1 MANNTKTITMSMREL
16 DRLKVVEAV
25 VEGRLMPWRAAER
38 LGVSRRQIERL
49 VSRYRAAGVAG
60 LVSGKRGRPSN
71 HQLPAG
77 KAQRALALIRERYAD
92 FGPTLACE
100 KLWECHGL
108 QLSHPA
114 RIDRCARKRQQR
126 IRLRPQHVR
135 NAFQRVIAGSRINRL
150 RARFCA
156 AFGATDGAPSAHDG
170 STGPLPRCARMRIG
184 RVFVPGS
191 LCKQ

>member
-1 MANNTKTITMSMREL
+1 MAATERITMTMREL
-16 DRLKVVEAV
+16 DRFKVIQDAAD
-25 VEGRLMPWRAAER
+25 GKLQPWRAAER
-38 LGVSRRQIERL
+38 LGLTTRQIRRL
-49 VSRYRAAGVAG
+49 VGRLRDHGPQG
-60 LVSGKRGRPSN
+60 LVSQRRAKPSN
-71 HQLPAG
+71 NRLDSMTAD
-77 KAQRALALIRERYAD
+77 RVLSIIRDRYAD

-100 KLWECHGL
+100 KLWECHGP

>member
-1 MANNTKTITMSMREL
+1 MSMREL

-25 VEGRLMPWRAAER
+25 IEQRLMPWRAAER
-38 LGVSRRQIERL
+38 LGISRRQIERL
-49 VSRYRAAGVAG
+49 VARYRAGGPLG
-60 LVSGKRGRPSN
+60 LVSQRRGHASN
-71 HQLPAG
+71 HQLPEDRAH
-77 KAQRALALIRERYAD
+77 RALSLIRERYAD

-100 KLWECHGL
+100 TLWECHGL

-135 NAFQRVIAGSRINRL
+135 NVFQRVIAGSRVKRL